1 MAFVTTKRAVAACP
15 IKVEVHDENGEAVAI
30 EFIAQ
35 YKRHTLD
42 QVADL
47 QDSMANAF
55 NERLGRPPVARAK
68 PAPKWPYS
76 TDVEFI
82 KDKMTGWLGA
92 RDSQGEA
99 IPFTAKSLGQVLSD
113 WPEIV
118 APLFN
123 GFFEAHQQVRE
134 KNS

>member
-1 MAFVTTKRAVAACP
+1 MSFVATKRAVAACP
-15 IKVEVHDENGEAVAI
+15 IKIQVHGEKGEPVTI
-30 EFIAQ
+30 EFVAQ

-47 QDSMANAF
+47 QDSLTNSV
-55 NERLGRPPVARAK
+55 NERLGRPPVARTK
-68 PAPKWPYS
+68 PVPQWPYS

-82 KDKMTGWLGA
+82 KDKMTGWLGT
-92 RDSQGEA
+92 RDSQGES
-99 IPFTAKSLGQVLSD
+99 IPFTAKALGQVISD
-113 WPEIV
+113 WPELV
-118 APLFN
+118 LPLFN

>member
-15 IKVEVHDENGEAVAI
+15 IKVVVHGETGEAVTI
-30 EFIAQ
+30 EFVAQ
-35 YKRHTLD
+35 YKRHTLE

-47 QDSMANAF
+47 QDSMANAY
-55 NERLGRPPVARAK
+55 NERMGRPPIERKKSV
-68 PAPKWPYS
+68 PKWTYTS
-76 TDVEFI
+76 DVEFI

-92 RDSQGEA
+92 RDHQAEA
-99 IPFTAKSLGQVLSD
+99 IPFNAKTLAQVLSD
-113 WPEIV
+113 WPEVV

>member
-15 IKVEVHDENGEAVAI
+15 IKVQVHGENGDAVII
-30 EFIAQ
+30 EFVAQ

-47 QDSMANAF
+47 QDSLTNSF
-55 NERLGRPPVARAK
+55 NERQGRPPVVRTK
-68 PAPKWPYS
+68 PAPKWTYS

-99 IPFTAKSLGQVLSD
+99 IPFTAKALGQVLSD
-113 WPEIV
+113 WPEV
-118 APLFN
+118 VGPLFS